1 MTKEKAEELLRAK
14 FGLPEFYDEQWEAI
28 SRLLNGERVLMIQ
41 RTGFGKSLVYQF
53 AGIVLEGTTVIFSPL
68 IALMRDQVSKLQE
81 LNLPAAFINSTLNQE
96 EKEEILRKAEN
107 GDYKLLYITP
117 ERQEDEKWHQV
128 IRKMRLGMVVVDE
141 AHCISAWGHD
151 FRPSYRRIVNVVKQL
166 QDDFPVLACTATAT
180 MRVQHDIETQFDN
193 SKLTVLRGNLGRDN
207 FKLNVIH
214 CNNQEDKMVGVLQL
228 VKSLKGTGIIYCGT
242 RAESEV
248 YSNWL
253 EFNGINATYYNA
265 GLDNETRKRIEVGL
279 MNDDYK
285 CIVSTNALGMGM
297 DKQNIRFV
305 IHTQI
310 PVSPL
315 HYYQEIGRAGRDN
328 LPTTIALFYSP
339 QDDDLPLSF
348 INNNRPP
355 VRDYERL
362 IHILSREPLSRN
374 AMIREINLKQTAV
387 AVILADLI
395 DQRIATKITRGNYT
409 YYELKYD
416 APALN
421 TQGFEDLRNA
431 KLADYEQMRG
441 YLEGNVCRM
450 NYLRNYLG
458 DETTEPCGK
467 CDADLNKSYRMS
479 ASEEQLEVIGRFR
492 GNYFPV
498 LKLKHRTRIL
508 VDGVAASFYGVT
520 NVGTMIHHSKY
531 ENGGDFPDHLL
542 RLTLKAFRKHYQTE
556 QFEMVLYVPPTES
569 GDLVKNFAEKIAR
582 SLKFGISHGLVKKR
596 QTEPQKVFESA
607 IGKKENLKG
616 AFTITEEVKDKKILL
631 VDDIYDSGA
640 SIKEIA
646 DMLKLKGAT
655 LVAPLVIAK
664 TIGGK

>member
-81 LNLPAAFINSTLNQE
+81 LNLPAAFINSTLNKE

-214 CNNQEDKMVGVLQL
+214 CNNQEDKMVGVVQL

-242 RAESEV
+242 RAVSET

-253 EFNGINATYYNA
+253 DFNGINATYYNA
-265 GLDNETRKRIEVGL
+265 GLDNETRKRIEVAL
-279 MNDDYK
+279 INDDYK

-297 DKQNIRFV
+297 DKPNLRFV

-310 PVSPL
+310 PTSPM
-315 HYYQEIGRAGRDN
+315 HYYQEIGRAGRDD

-355 VRDYERL
+355 VREYERL
-362 IHILSREPLSRN
+362 IHILSKEPLSRN
-374 AMIREINLKQTAV
+374 AIIREINLKQTAV

-409 YYELKYD
+409 YYELKFN

-421 TQGFEDLRNA
+421 TQDFEDLRNA

-441 YLEGNVCRM
+441 YLEGNICRM

-458 DETTEPCGK
+458 DETTEPCSK
-467 CDADLNKSYRMS
+467 CDTDLKKSYRVS
-479 ASEEQLEVIGRFR
+479 ASEEQLEVIDRFR
-492 GNYFPV
+492 ENYFPV
-498 LKLKHRTRIL
+498 LKLKRRTSIL

-520 NVGTMIHHSKY
+520 NVGKMIHHSKY

-542 RLTLKAFRKHYQTE
+542 RLTLRAFRKHYQAE
-556 QFEMVLYVPPTES
+556 QFEMVLYVPSTDS

-582 SLKFGISHGLVKKR
+582 SLKFEISHGLVKKR
-596 QTEPQKVFESA
+596 QTEPQKVFESV
-607 IGKKENLKG
+607 IGKRENLKG

-646 DMLKLKGAT
+646 DMLKFKGAA